1 MTSARGHARHE
12 HDDEV
17 PPTPRPQV
25 PRVAEREVPELPEEE
40 LPPVPEDETVEP
52 PEPTIPP
59 VDARRSRETDDA
71 GV

>member
-1 MTSARGHARHE
+1 M
-12 HDDEV
+12 
-17 PPTPRPQV
+17 
-25 PRVAEREVPELPEEE
+25 AEREVPELPEEE